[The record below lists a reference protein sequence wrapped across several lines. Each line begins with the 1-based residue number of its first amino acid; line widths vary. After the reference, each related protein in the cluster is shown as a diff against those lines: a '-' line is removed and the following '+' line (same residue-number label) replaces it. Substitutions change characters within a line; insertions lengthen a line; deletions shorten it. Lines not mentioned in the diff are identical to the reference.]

1 MVHCSCS
8 ICKDILRMVVIPK
21 TGEVPTGFAPQI
33 GPQGVTAAPI
43 PGTPQAQKLREQ
55 LEELQKQVK
64 DLEHA
69 AASNAEAEQ
78 EPAAKK

>member
-1 MVHCSCS
+1 MEKIEITEEHFLNLH
-8 ICKDILRMVVIPK
+8 IEIANLKRQLA
-21 TGEVPTGFAPQI
+21 E
-33 GPQGVTAAPI
+33 
-43 PGTPQAQKLREQ
+43 AQKLREQ